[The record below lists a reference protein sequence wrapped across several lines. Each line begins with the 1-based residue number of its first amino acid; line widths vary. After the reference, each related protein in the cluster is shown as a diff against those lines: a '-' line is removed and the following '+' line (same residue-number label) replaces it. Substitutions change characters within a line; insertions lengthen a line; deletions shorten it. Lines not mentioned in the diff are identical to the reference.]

1 MNQVKWHNLYHWFS
15 KGTCLSK
22 FKVYRPNLQVCVVV
36 TFAVAF
42 ILSSCQA
49 PVAPATTQATPQPP
63 ASPTPPSQPSPV
75 QAVTVPIIAQ
85 PLQANRDKPVI
96 IEFTKAFNALNKD
109 WEAYRRTYGDW
120 RQKGVCAEPAMT
132 DSLSKFV
139 ANFQKVKRTASELP
153 QSSVVR
159 SVAERLAEAAE
170 KEEAALIDL
179 RANWKPGDESVF
191 QKYEINKLAAD
202 RIRRQAEQNLNDLI
216 SATQVDN
223 IESIDKYRKGRTSV
237 EVEWDT
243 LQKDY
248 KNWRQSLP
256 ADSKVRDLDKEKTAL
271 TTLQKVAD
279 TSQSIL
285 NRVYALPPPTLA
297 RKSADLFVEAAE
309 KEEAA
314 LRKLKTSWKLGDEED
329 ITNYER
335 EQLTVNKLRR
345 DSTLLLES
353 MASVSLQGNKPLLQ
367 QFSTSYGQVSKAWD
381 DVLSQYDDWRNKGGD
396 CDRNAIHQQL
406 LERLNT
412 FSALAQR
419 VNALPQPTIVRPL
432 SELMTQAAEKEE
444 TTLRQLR
451 DNWKPYDSGYYQNY
465 EKEWVAI
472 DRLRRQAT
480 AGLTDLMQK
489 NSISPSDIGQ

>member
-1 MNQVKWHNLYHWFS
+1 MKRLNWQNNIKHFIELLHKATSQGGWYNL
-15 KGTCLSK
+15 
-22 FKVYRPNLQVCVVV
+22 KVPVFLML
-36 TFAVAF
+36 AVAF
-42 ILSSCQA
+42 IFSSCQA
-49 PVAPATTQATPQPP
+49 TVPPASTRTTPQPTVSPVP
-63 ASPTPPSQPSPV
+63 AIAPTPPQSDAPSINA
-75 QAVTVPIIAQ
+75 QAVPT
-85 PLQANRDKPVI
+85 NRDKPVI
-96 IEFTKAFNALNKD
+96 IEFAKAINALNKD
-109 WEAYRRTYGDW
+109 WEGYRRTYGDW
-120 RQKGVCAEPAMT
+120 RQKGVCVEPAMT
-132 DSLSKFV
+132 ESLNKFV

-179 RANWKPGDESVF
+179 RANWKPGDESIF
-191 QKYEINKLAAD
+191 QKYETNKLAAD

-216 SATQVDN
+216 SATQVEN

-256 ADSKVRDLDKEKTAL
+256 ADNKIRDTDKEKTAM
-271 TTLQKVAD
+271 TTLQKIAD
-279 TSQSIL
+279 ASQSIL
-285 NRVYALPPPTLA
+285 NKVYALPPPTLA

-314 LRKLKTSWKLGDEED
+314 LRKLKASWKPGDEES

-353 MASVSLQGNKPLLQ
+353 MASVSLQGNRPLLQ

-396 CDRNAIHQQL
+396 CDRNAVRQQL

-432 SELMTQAAEKEE
+432 AELMTQAAEKEE

-472 DRLRRQAT
+472 DRLRRQAA
-480 AGLTDLMQK
+480 AGLTDLVQK
-489 NSISPSDIGQ
+489 NNISPSDIGQ